1 MYLALFRY
9 SLRLVTIQFYDIVQ
23 KKNQTIRIALA
34 QLNVCVGDVHN
45 NLYQV
50 KDAIRQAQGQQA
62 DLIVFPELV
71 LAGYPPEDLVFRP
84 DFLAQMQAAVEEI
97 AAETHGITV
106 ILGAPLLR
114 GDDLQ
119 NMACILRD
127 GQMMAEYAKQCLPN
141 YRVFDE
147 KRYFTPGTE
156 SLVVE
161 VAGIKLG
168 ILICEDIWED
178 APAQAAM
185 AAGAEALCVLNASP
199 FSTEKQA
206 QRTELL
212 QRQAASNQCPLAYIN
227 LVGGQDELVF
237 DGDSML
243 VDVAGKIVF
252 RAEAFEAGV
261 FVRDWDI
268 TPHPLTPSP
277 SRGEGEQEAKNS
289 SLPSPLEGEGQGV
302 RGIPLIYKA
311 LTTGIRDYVHKNGF
325 SGVLLGLS
333 GGIDSALVL
342 ALAVDAL
349 GAENVEAVMM
359 PFHYTSGMSV
369 EDAQQQAEWLGVRY
383 RQLPIASVYDS
394 FTTLLAAEFGDRP
407 VDVTEQNLQARI
419 RGVLLMSLSNKLGS
433 LLLSTSNKSES
444 AVGYATLYGDMA
456 GAFSPLKDVYK
467 MQVYQLAEYRNTLG
481 QAIPQRVIERAPSA
495 ELAPGQVDQDSLPPY
510 PVLDGILQRF
520 IEGDQVLEDIIADGF
535 DAATVRRVVN
545 LVLLS
550 EYKRRQAAPGVRI
563 SGRGFGKDWR
573 YPITSAWRKNLPL
586 KPH

>member
-1 MYLALFRY
+1 
-9 SLRLVTIQFYDIVQ
+9 VQ
-23 KKNQTIRIALA
+23 KKNQTLRIALA
-34 QLNVCVGDVHN
+34 QLNVCVGDVGN
-45 NLYQV
+45 NLSQV
-50 KDAIRQAQGQQA
+50 KAAIRQAQEQQA

-71 LAGYPPEDLVFRP
+71 LAGYPPEDLLFRP
-84 DFLAQMQAAVEEI
+84 DFLAQMQADVAE
-97 AAETHGITV
+97 AATVTHGITA
-106 ILGAPLLR
+106 ILGAPLRRDGVLR
-114 GDDLQ
+114 
-119 NMACILRD
+119 NMACVLRD
-127 GQMMAEYAKQCLPN
+127 GQVVAEYAKQCLPN

-147 KRYFTPGTE
+147 KRYFTQGNQ

-161 VAGIKLG
+161 VAGVKLG

-178 APAQAAM
+178 APARAAVS
-185 AAGAEALCVLNASP
+185 AGAEVLCVLNASP

-206 QRTELL
+206 QRTQLL
-212 QRQAASNQCPLAYIN
+212 QRQAASNAVPLAYIN

-243 VDVAGKIVF
+243 VDAAGHIVF
-252 RAEAFEAGV
+252 RAEAFAEGV
-261 FVRDWDI
+261 FVRDWEI
-268 TPHPLTPSP
+268 TPHPLTPAPSPLQGRP
-277 SRGEGEQEAKNS
+277 SRGEGEQDTSLS
-289 SLPSPLEGEGQGV
+289 SLPSPLEGEGLGV
-302 RGIPLIYKA
+302 RDSPLIYRA
-311 LTTGIRDYVHKNGF
+311 LTTGIRDYVRKNGF
-325 SGVLLGLS
+325 SRVLLGLS

-369 EDAQQQAEWLGVRY
+369 EDAKQQAEWLGVRY
-383 RQLPIASVYDS
+383 RQLPIVDIYDN
-394 FTTLLAAEFGDRP
+394 FMHLLTPEFAGKP

-467 MQVYQLAEYRNTLG
+467 MRVYALAEYRNTLG
-481 QAIPQRVIERAPSA
+481 QAIPQRVIERPPSA

-510 PVLDGILQRF
+510 PVLDAILHRF
-520 IEGDQVLEDIIADGF
+520 IEEDSALEDIVAAGF
-535 DAATVRRVVN
+535 EEATVRRVVN

-573 YPITSAWRKNLPL
+573 YPITSAWRKHLPL

>member
-1 MYLALFRY
+1 M
-9 SLRLVTIQFYDIVQ
+9 Q
-23 KKNQTIRIALA
+23 KKNQTLRIALA
-34 QLNVCVGDVHN
+34 QLNVCVGDVQT
-45 NLYQV
+45 NLSQV
-50 KDAIRQAQGQQA
+50 RAAIGQAREQRA

-71 LAGYPPEDLVFRP
+71 LAGYPPEDLLFRP
-84 DFLAQMQAAVEEI
+84 DFLMQMQAGVAAL
-97 AAETHGITV
+97 AAETDGMTV
-106 ILGAPLLR
+106 IVGAPLRRDGVLH
-114 GDDLQ
+114 
-119 NMACILRD
+119 NMACVLRD
-127 GQMMAEYAKQCLPN
+127 GQVVAEYRKQCLPN

-147 KRYFTPGTE
+147 KRYFTPGTQ
-156 SLVVE
+156 SLVVA
-161 VAGIKLG
+161 VAGVKVG

-178 APAQAAM
+178 APAQAAV

-199 FSTEKQA
+199 FSYDKQA
-206 QRTELL
+206 QRAALL
-212 QRQAASNQCPLAYIN
+212 QRQAANNQCPLAYVN

-243 VDVAGKIVF
+243 LDAAGTIVF
-252 RAEAFEAGV
+252 RAEAFAAGV
-261 FVRDWDI
+261 FVQEWEI
-268 TPHPLTPSP
+268 TVDAVGASHAGDRL
-277 SRGEGEQEAKNS
+277 
-289 SLPSPLEGEGQGV
+289 QGKLLQDDA
-302 RGIPLIYKA
+302 LIYRA

-359 PFHYTSGMSV
+359 PFHYTSGMSL
-369 EDAQQQAEWLGVRY
+369 EDAQQQAAWLGVRY
-383 RQLPIASVYDS
+383 RNIPIASVYDS
-394 FTTLLAAEFGDRP
+394 FTAALAPEFGERP

-467 MQVYQLAEYRNTLG
+467 MQVYALAEYRNTLG
-481 QAIPQRVIERAPSA
+481 QAIPQRVIERPPSA

-510 PVLDGILQRF
+510 AVLDAILRRF
-520 IEGDQVLEDIIADGF
+520 IEGDEVLEDIIASGF

-573 YPITSAWRKNLPL
+573 YPITSAWRKNLPFN
-586 KPH
+586 PPQE

>member
-45 NLYQV
+45 NLCQV

-147 KRYFTPGTE
+147 KRYFTPGSE

-243 VDVAGKIVF
+243 VDVAGNIVF

-261 FVRDWDI
+261 FVQDWDVGKI
-268 TPHPLTPSP
+268 PPNPP
-277 SRGEGEQEAKNS
+277 FAKGGTRDSSS
-289 SLPSPLEGEGQGV
+289 SLT
-302 RGIPLIYKA
+302 PLIYKA

>member
-1 MYLALFRY
+1 M
-9 SLRLVTIQFYDIVQ
+9 
-23 KKNQTIRIALA
+23 RIALA
-34 QLNVCVGDVHN
+34 QLNVCMGDVGN
-45 NLYQV
+45 NLQQV
-50 KDAIRQAQGQQA
+50 KDAIRQALAQQA
-62 DLIVFPELV
+62 DLIVFPELA

-84 DFLAQMQAAVEEI
+84 DFLAQMQAGVEEI
-97 AAETHGITV
+97 AAGTQGITV
-106 ILGAPLLR
+106 ILGAPLRRGNDLR
-114 GDDLQ
+114 
-119 NMACILRD
+119 NMACVLRD
-127 GQMMAEYAKQCLPN
+127 GAIVAEYAKQCLPN

-156 SLVVE
+156 TLVIDV
-161 VAGIKLG
+161 VGVRLG
-168 ILICEDIWED
+168 VLICEDIWED
-178 APAQAAM
+178 APAQVAV

-199 FSTEKQA
+199 FSHDKPE
-206 QRTELL
+206 QRAELL
-212 QRQAASNQCPLAYIN
+212 QRQAASNRVPLAYAN

-243 VDVAGKIVF
+243 LDAAGNILF

-261 FVRDWDI
+261 FVQDWEI
-268 TPHPLTPSP
+268 AGAVAHPP
-277 SRGEGEQEAKNS
+277 A
-289 SLPSPLEGEGQGV
+289 LPPRPDAES
-302 RGIPLIYKA
+302 IIYKA
-311 LTTGIRDYVHKNGF
+311 LLTGIRDYVRKNGF
-325 SGVLLGLS
+325 SRVLLGLS

-359 PFHYTSGMSV
+359 PFYYTSTMSV
-369 EDAQQQAEWLGVRY
+369 EDASQQAEWLGVRY
-383 RQLPIASVYDS
+383 RHLPIEGVYDS
-394 FTTLLAAEFGDRP
+394 FMSLLAPEFGELP
-407 VDVTEQNLQARI
+407 EDVTEQNLQARI

-481 QAIPQRVIERAPSA
+481 RAIPQRVIERAPSA

-520 IEGDQVLEDIIADGF
+520 IEGDQVLEDIVADGF
-535 DAATVRRVVN
+535 DTVTVRRVVN

-586 KPH
+586 KP

>member
-1 MYLALFRY
+1 M
-9 SLRLVTIQFYDIVQ
+9 Q
-23 KKNQTIRIALA
+23 KKNQTLRIALA
-34 QLNVCVGDVHN
+34 QLNVCVGDVQN
-45 NLYQV
+45 NLSQV
-50 KDAIRQAQGQQA
+50 RAAIRQAREQQA

-71 LAGYPPEDLVFRP
+71 LAGYPPEDLLFRP
-84 DFLAQMQAAVEEI
+84 DFLMQMQAGVETL
-97 AAETHGITV
+97 AAETDGMAV
-106 ILGAPLLR
+106 IVGVPLRRGAA
-114 GDDLQ
+114 LQ
-119 NMACILRD
+119 NMACVLRD
-127 GQMMAEYAKQCLPN
+127 GQIVAEYSKQCLPN

-147 KRYFTPGTE
+147 KRYFTPGE
-156 SLVVE
+156 QSLVVE
-161 VAGIKLG
+161 VAGVKVG

-178 APAQAAM
+178 APAQAAV
-185 AAGAEALCVLNASP
+185 AAGAEVLCVLNASP
-199 FSTEKQA
+199 FSYDKQA
-206 QRTELL
+206 HRAALL
-212 QRQAASNQCPLAYIN
+212 QRQAANNQCPLVYVN

-243 VDVAGKIVF
+243 LDAAGNIVF
-252 RAEAFEAGV
+252 RAEAFAEGV
-261 FVRDWDI
+261 FVQDWNVAVDAVGAS
-268 TPHPLTPSP
+268 HAGDRL
-277 SRGEGEQEAKNS
+277 
-289 SLPSPLEGEGQGV
+289 QGKLLQDDA
-302 RGIPLIYKA
+302 LIYRA

-359 PFHYTSGMSV
+359 PFHYTSGMSL
-369 EDAQQQAEWLGVRY
+369 EDAQQQAAWLGVRY
-383 RQLPIASVYDS
+383 RNIPIASIYDS
-394 FTTLLAAEFGDRP
+394 FTASLAPEFGERP

-419 RGVLLMSLSNKLGS
+419 RGVLLMSLSNKLGN

-467 MQVYQLAEYRNTLG
+467 MQVYALAEYRNTLG
-481 QAIPQRVIERAPSA
+481 QAIPQRVIERPPSA

-510 PVLDGILQRF
+510 EVLDAILQHF
-520 IEGDQVLEDIIADGF
+520 IEGDEVLEDIIASGF

-573 YPITSAWRKNLPL
+573 YPITSAWRKNLPFNPP
-586 KPH
+586 KE

>member
-1 MYLALFRY
+1 M
-9 SLRLVTIQFYDIVQ
+9 Q
-23 KKNQTIRIALA
+23 KKNQTLRIALA
-34 QLNVCVGDVHN
+34 QLNVCVGDISS
-45 NLYQV
+45 NLRQV
-50 KDAIRQAQGQQA
+50 KAAIQQAQQQQA

-71 LAGYPPEDLVFRP
+71 LAGYPPEDLLFRP
-84 DFLAQMQAAVEEI
+84 DFLVQMQTALHELAQQVQ
-97 AAETHGITV
+97 GITAV
-106 ILGAPLLR
+106 VGVPLWRDGVLR
-114 GDDLQ
+114 
-119 NMACILRD
+119 NMACVLRD
-127 GQMMAEYAKQCLPN
+127 GQVVAEYAKQCLPN

-147 KRYFTPGTE
+147 KRYFTPGNQP
-156 SLVVE
+156 LVIE
-161 VAGIKLG
+161 VAGIQLG
-168 ILICEDIWED
+168 ILICEDIWEA
-178 APAQAAM
+178 APAQAAV

-199 FSTEKQA
+199 FSYDKQV
-206 QRTELL
+206 QRGELL
-212 QRQAASNQCPLAYIN
+212 QRQAMTNRCPIAYVN

-243 VDVAGKIVF
+243 VDASGNIGF
-252 RAEAFEAGV
+252 RAEAFAEGV
-261 FVRDWDI
+261 WVRGWDI
-268 TPHPLTPSP
+268 GKATSPNLPLAGEAQEGAAVLPLSP
-277 SRGEGEQEAKNS
+277 DKGMAGEG
-289 SLPSPLEGEGQGV
+289 LV
-302 RGIPLIYKA
+302 PLIYKA

-325 SGVLLGLS
+325 SRVLLGLS

-359 PFHYTSGMSV
+359 PFHYTASMSV
-369 EDAQQQAEWLGVRY
+369 EDAQQQAAWLGVRY
-383 RQLPIASVYDS
+383 RQLPIAPVYDS
-394 FTTLLAAEFGDRP
+394 FMGLLAPAFGDRP

-467 MQVYQLAEYRNTLG
+467 MQVYALAAYRNTLG

-510 PVLDGILQRF
+510 PVLDAILHRF
-520 IEGDQVLEDIIADGF
+520 IEEDQALDDIVTAGF
-535 DAATVRRVVN
+535 DETTVRRVVN

-573 YPITSAWRKNLPL
+573 YPITSAWRRNLPL
-586 KPH
+586 KPQ

>member
-1 MYLALFRY
+1 
-9 SLRLVTIQFYDIVQ
+9 VQ
-23 KKNQTIRIALA
+23 KKNQTLRIALA
-34 QLNVCVGDVHN
+34 QLNVCVGDVRN
-45 NLYQV
+45 NLSQV
-50 KDAIRQAQGQQA
+50 QAAIREAREQQA

-71 LAGYPPEDLVFRP
+71 LAGYPPEDLLFRP
-84 DFLAQMQAAVEEI
+84 DFLTQMQTGVETL
-97 AAETHGITV
+97 AAETAGMTV
-106 ILGAPLLR
+106 IVGAPLRR
-114 GDDLQ
+114 GTALH
-119 NMACILRD
+119 NMACVLRD
-127 GQMMAEYAKQCLPN
+127 GQMVAEYSKQCLPN

-147 KRYFTPGTE
+147 KRYFTPGAQ

-161 VAGIKLG
+161 VAGVKVG

-178 APAQAAM
+178 APAQAAV
-185 AAGAEALCVLNASP
+185 AAGAEVLCVLNASP
-199 FSTEKQA
+199 FSYDKQA
-206 QRTELL
+206 QRAALL
-212 QRQAASNQCPLAYIN
+212 QRQAANNQCPLAYVN

-243 VDVAGKIVF
+243 LDAAGNIVF
-252 RAEAFEAGV
+252 RAEAFAAGV
-261 FVRDWDI
+261 FVEEWEIGSICRGVL
-268 TPHPLTPSP
+268 HTPS
-277 SRGEGEQEAKNS
+277 A
-289 SLPSPLEGEGQGV
+289 LT
-302 RGIPLIYKA
+302 PLIYKA

-325 SGVLLGLS
+325 SSVLLGLS

-359 PFHYTSGMSV
+359 PFHYTSGMSL
-369 EDAQQQAEWLGVRY
+369 EDAQQQAAWLGVRY
-383 RQLPIASVYDS
+383 RNMPIASIYDS
-394 FTTLLAAEFGDRP
+394 FTTLLAPEFGERP

-467 MQVYQLAEYRNTLG
+467 MQVYALAEYRNTLG
-481 QAIPQRVIERAPSA
+481 QAIPQRVIERPPSA

-510 PVLDGILQRF
+510 EVLDAILRRF
-520 IEGDQVLEDIIADGF
+520 IEGDEVLEDIIASGF

-573 YPITSAWRKNLPL
+573 YPITSAWRKNLPFNPP
-586 KPH
+586 KE

>member
-1 MYLALFRY
+1 M
-9 SLRLVTIQFYDIVQ
+9 Q
-23 KKNQTIRIALA
+23 KKNQTLRIALA

-45 NLYQV
+45 NLQQV
-50 KDAIRQAQGQQA
+50 KQAIRQAREQQA
-62 DLIVFPELV
+62 DLVVFPELV

-84 DFLAQMQAAVEEI
+84 DFLAQMQAGVEEI
-97 AAETHGITV
+97 AAETDGMTV
-106 ILGAPLLR
+106 ILGAPLRRDNDLR
-114 GDDLQ
+114 
-119 NMACILRD
+119 NMACVLRD
-127 GQMMAEYAKQCLPN
+127 GGIVAEYAKQCLPN

-161 VAGIKLG
+161 VAGVKLG

-178 APAQAAM
+178 APAREAVAQ
-185 AAGAEALCVLNASP
+185 GAEALCVLNASP
-199 FSTEKQA
+199 FSTEKQE

-212 QRQAASNQCPLAYIN
+212 QRQAASNQCPIAYVN

-243 VDVAGKIVF
+243 LDAGGNIVF
-252 RAEAFEAGV
+252 RAEAFTSGV
-261 FVRDWDI
+261 WVREWDLGEE
-268 TPHPLTPSP
+268 TLPNRLAASTRRFAPL
-277 SRGEGEQEAKNS
+277 
-289 SLPSPLEGEGQGV
+289 GEGQTA
-302 RGIPLIYKA
+302 IIYKA

-325 SGVLLGLS
+325 SRVLLGLS

-349 GAENVEAVMM
+349 GRENVDAVMM

-369 EDAQQQAEWLGVRY
+369 EDAKQQTVWLGVRY

-394 FTTLLAAEFGDRP
+394 FMELLAPEFGGKP
-407 VDVTEQNLQARI
+407 TDVTEQNLQARI
-419 RGVLLMSLSNKLGS
+419 RGVLLMSLSNKLGG

-467 MQVYQLAEYRNTLG
+467 MQVYQLARYRNTLG
-481 QAIPQRVIERAPSA
+481 QAIPQRVIDRAPSA

-510 PVLDGILQRF
+510 PELDAILQRF
-520 IEGDQVLEDIIADGF
+520 IEGDQVLEDIVADGF

-586 KPH
+586 KPQ